1 MAETIFVAVTVEPVA
16 DFDVRNDEQL
26 LNHLTTQAQTHGLR
40 YLLAYHDDGVV
51 WGRFE
56 NRQWAFSAG
65 KFAIS
70 PPFRA
75 LTLQEC
81 RAFGP
86 TAELLIWHNNGT
98 LKASILTEG
107 DGSKLER
114 FSQTQLLWGD
124 RMEAQKDGFS
134 LLREGAQDLRHAVPL
149 ALANVKAGEA
159 LKARV
164 RLTVYHYIDYEN
176 DQAYVRWSRLTAV
189 EGG

>member
-1 MAETIFVAVTVEPVA
+1 MAETIFAAVTVEPVA

-26 LNHLTTQAQTHGLR
+26 LHNLTTQAQKHDLR

-86 TAELLIWHNNGT
+86 TAELLIWRDNDM
-98 LKASILTEG
+98 LKGSLLTEG
-107 DGSKLER
+107 DGSTLER

-124 RMEAQKDGFS
+124 RVEAQKDGFS
-134 LLREGAQDLRHAVPL
+134 LLCEGAQGLCHAVPL
-149 ALANVKAGEA
+149 ALANVKAGEV
-159 LKARV
+159 RV
-164 RLTVYHYIDYEN
+164 RLTVYHYIDYQD
-176 DQAYVRWSRLTAV
+176 DQAYVRWSRLAAV
-189 EGG
+189 DGG